1 MKKFII
7 IFAAVALIAAFT
19 IPAMAASEV
28 TISGGHQVSTLV
40 TKTDVAGAGN
50 RDTSITTWNSSWS
63 PPFSGLVFRFKVDDL
78 VGGYANLKDNTGPA
92 ANGTGDWYGYY
103 NMSFGQLKVGTYLLP
118 PFFVGHSTPTFGG
131 ALKGIDASD
140 GGFHLTGVKAGPLT
154 LHFAVTQGRQS
165 AIASLGTAY
174 GTAEAKLPKLTGS
187 ATYNNGGLKIAF
199 GAGYN
204 SYEVYSSAL
213 NTATTKDL
221 SGNIM
226 ILGVSYTMGA
236 FNLQASVSKS
246 NNPYIYGDTVSCRA
260 NYRSYFNAN
269 NAEVDAERTTWG
281 ASFKYTIN
289 PMYSVLIEYSEKEYE
304 VLDQT
309 TTFTN
314 KDPSSHWAIDFPIK
328 VHKNFTITPSY
339 AVADAEDMT
348 DGGVTTQENEVTTIG
363 ATWLIT
369 W

>member
-1 MKKFII
+1 MKKFFI

-28 TISGGHQVSTLV
+28 TISGGHQVQTAV
-40 TKTDVAGAGN
+40 AKTDVAGAGN
-50 RDTSITTWNSSWS
+50 RDTSITTWNSNWS

-78 VGGYANLKDNTGPA
+78 VGGYANLKDNTGPFA
-92 ANGTGDWYGYY
+92 DTAGDWYGYY
-103 NMSFGQLKVGTYLLP
+103 NMSFGQLKVGTSLLP

-140 GGFHLTGVKAGPLT
+140 GGFHLSGVKAGPLT
-154 LHFAVTQGRQS
+154 LAFAVTQGAQT

-187 ATYNNGGLKIAF
+187 ATYNNGGLKIML

-221 SGNIM
+221 SGNII
-226 ILGVSYTMGA
+226 ILSAQYTMGA
-236 FNLQASVSKS
+236 FTFQASASTS
-246 NNPYIYGDTVSCRA
+246 DNPRIYGDTSCRA
-260 NYRSYFNAN
+260 NYQSYFNAN
-269 NAEVDAERTTWG
+269 DAQVDSERTTWG
-281 ASFKYTIN
+281 AAFKYTIN

-314 KDPSSHWAIDFPIK
+314 KDPSSHFAIDFPIK

-363 ATWLIT
+363 ANWCIT